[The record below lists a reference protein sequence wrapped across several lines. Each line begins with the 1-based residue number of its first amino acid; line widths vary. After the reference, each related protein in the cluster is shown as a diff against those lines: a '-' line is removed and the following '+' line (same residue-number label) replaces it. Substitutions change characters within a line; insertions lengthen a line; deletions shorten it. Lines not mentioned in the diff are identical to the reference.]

1 MARPAKFTP
10 DDILDATSAAVGT
23 HGPAATI
30 AQVSAQI
37 GAPVGSIY
45 HRFPSRE
52 HLMTRLWLRA
62 IRRFHVGLLDTGR
75 ISDPREALLAQ
86 AVHQPRFCRENP
98 RDAFVMS
105 LHSQRQ
111 LMTSCPK
118 ELRQDVADVNDD
130 IWALGRDQMQAL
142 YGTSQGHIADVVALG
157 IRQTP
162 YGMIRTHIR
171 NQLPIPVWID
181 DAVLAASS
189 AILDLAKPTSA

>member
-37 GAPVGSIY
+37 GVPVGSIY

-52 HLMTRLWLRA
+52 HLMTSLWLRA
-62 IRRFHVGLLDTGR
+62 IRRFHVGLLDTGQ
-75 ISDPREALLAQ
+75 ITDPREALLAQ
-86 AVHQPRFCRENP
+86 AVHQPRFCREHP

-111 LMTSCPK
+111 LLTSCPD
-118 ELRQDVADVNDD
+118 ELRQDVAGINDD
-130 IWALGRDQMQAL
+130 IWALGHDQMQAL
-142 YGTSQGHIADVVALG
+142 YGTSKGHIADVVALA

-162 YGMIRTHIR
+162 YGMIRSHIR
-171 NQLPIPVWID
+171 SQQTIPLWFD
-181 DAVLAASS
+181 DAVRAASA
-189 AILDLAKPTSA
+189 AILDREVSA

>member
-10 DDILDATSAAVGT
+10 DDILDATAAAVAS
-23 HGPAATI
+23 HGPAVTI

-37 GAPVGSIY
+37 GVPVGSIY

-52 HLMTRLWLRA
+52 YLMTSLWLRS
-62 IRRFHVGLLDTGR
+62 IRRFHAGLLDTGR
-75 ISDPREALLAQ
+75 IVDPRQALLAQ
-86 AVHQPRFCRENP
+86 AVHQPRFCRKNP
-98 RDAFVMS
+98 HDALVMS

-111 LMTSCPK
+111 LMTSCPR

-130 IWALGRDQMQAL
+130 IWSLGRDQMQAL
-142 YGTSQGHIADVVALG
+142 YGTSQGHIADVVALA

-171 NQLPIPVWID
+171 NQLHIPPWLD
-181 DAVLAASS
+181 DAVHAAAA
-189 AILDLAKPTSA
+189 AILDLADPSP